1 MRKRILV
8 VSLWMALGGLPQA
21 WAQANVVADSGFRPK
36 PHGFSFENWG
46 GNQHPHAKLTPD
58 DAAYLFGEQAC
69 ARKQNDVCVPT
80 PGAKMWIDQMNK
92 ATEGGHCEGMAVL
105 SAAFY
110 VKQEKVDDF
119 GARQAFELKPNDE
132 WLMRTISAYFTTQA
146 LEPVQSATNATK
158 RWPLQKIVDHLA
170 KTMKSGD
177 DYPTLGIYGAGGGHA
192 VTPYKIDQ
200 TGAGKYRIFIYDN
213 NYPGAEKFIDVD
225 VGKNEWIYSGAA
237 LNPKEDPAAWKGG
250 AGSMDVTLL
259 STRYE
264 PLKCPFCGPPVQQK
278 PKPKPKPKP
287 TPASAPKT
295 PGAKAPGSK
304 APTAKPK
311 APGSKPKPKPKP
323 KPQAT
328 APKPKPIPK
337 PKAPR
342 PAAAPAQ
349 GYTVYTSSRC
359 SQVQAVGKS
368 SKQQIKMGALGAD
381 SQIAGASMQ
390 PMRGTRGCVVHLPK
404 DQEYDVRLVDDGQP
418 SNKPLNDLTV
428 FGSGKVYQVSD
439 VAIRP
444 DAAQTISFSPTNF
457 NYQAGG
463 KQKPTVRIANTGY
476 GADSYYEVS
485 DFEIDEGHNFTA
497 EEDEYGRVAFS
508 DDDPE
513 LDDYDI
519 DVEVV
524 GDDDTEYYEFEDVS
538 TGDNGE
544 VLMEIDEEGEFD
556 MDVDTDGDGEGNY
569 YDEDDDNDGSD
580 DASDDDDDNDGVG
593 DDSDADFVGEDYD
606 DGAYE
611 GEDDGADDG
620 EDGGADDG
628 ADDGSDEDEDEGD
641 GADEGEDEGSDDGT
655 DEGEDEG
662 ADDGSDEGEYDG
674 SDDGSDEGEDDGA
687 DDDGDDKSAMIDD
700 GDDGSDESED
710 ESAEDEASYEDE
722 DEAESEDEAA
732 YDDES
737 ESEDEAGY
745 DEDAESEDEA
755 AYEDEAAA
763 EEAYEDDSGEDEAG
777 YEDEAEADE
786 AYEDDSGEDEA
797 GYEDEADAEEAYED
811 DSGEDE
817 AAYDDE

>member
-21 WAQANVVADSGFRPK
+21 WAQSNVVADSGFRPK

-58 DAAYLFGEQAC
+58 DAAYLFGDQAC
-69 ARKQNDVCVPT
+69 ARKQDDVCVPT
-80 PGAKMWIDQMNK
+80 PGAKLWIEQMNK

-119 GARQAFELKPNDE
+119 GARQAFELKPDDE
-132 WLMRTISAYFTTQA
+132 WLMRTIAAYFTTQA

-158 RWPLQKIVDHLA
+158 KWPLQKIVDHLA

-177 DYPTLGIYGAGGGHA
+177 DYPTLGIYGDAGGHA

-200 TGAGKYRIFIYDN
+200 TGAGKYRIHIYDN

-225 VGKNEWIYSGAA
+225 VGRNEWIYSGAA
-237 LNPKEDPAAWKGG
+237 LNPKEDPKAWKGG

-264 PLKCPFCGPPVQQK
+264 PLKCPFCAPPGQQK
-278 PKPKPKPKP
+278 PKPKPKP
-287 TPASAPKT
+287 ASAPGAKA

-304 APTAKPK
+304 APGAK

-323 KPQAT
+323 KPQVVA
-328 APKPKPIPK
+328 APKPKPAPK
-337 PKAPR
+337 PKTPR

-359 SQVQAVGKS
+359 SQVQAVSKS
-368 SKQQIKMGALGAD
+368 SKQQIKMGADGAD
-381 SQIAGASMQ
+381 SQIDGASMR
-390 PMRGTRGCVVHLPK
+390 PLRGTRGCVVHLPK
-404 DQEYDVRLVDDGQP
+404 DQEYDVRLVDDGRP
-418 SNKPLNDLTV
+418 SSKPLTDLTV
-428 FGSGKVYQVSD
+428 FGSGRVYQVSD

-444 DAAQTISFSPTNF
+444 NATETVSFSPTNF

-463 KQKPTVRIANTGY
+463 KQKPTVRVADDSGDTG
-476 GADSYYEVS
+476 SYYEVS

-497 EEDEYGRVAFS
+497 EEDDYGRYAFS

-519 DVEVV
+519 AVEVV
-524 GDDDTEYYEFEDVS
+524 GDDETEYYEFEDVS
-538 TGDNGE
+538 PGDDGE
-544 VLMEIDEEGEFD
+544 VLMEIDEDGEFD

-580 DASDDDDDNDGVG
+580 DASDNDDDNDGVS

-606 DGAYE
+606 DG
-611 GEDDGADDG
+611 EDDGADDG
-620 EDGGADDG
+620 EDEADDG
-628 ADDGSDEDEDEGD
+628 EDEADDGEDEADDGGDEADDGDGTDDAAED
-641 GADEGEDEGSDDGT
+641 GADEARDDE
-655 DEGEDEG
+655 
-662 ADDGSDEGEYDG
+662 
-674 SDDGSDEGEDDGA
+674 SDEGEDDGA
-687 DDDGDDKSAMIDD
+687 DDGSAAEDDEFADD
-700 GDDGSDESED
+700 ESDESED
-710 ESAEDEASYEDE
+710 ASEDDGGDKSAMLDDGAEEDEGREDDSGEAESDDESAYEGEAADESEAGYDEESGEDEAASEAEAEYEEESAEDEAADE
-722 DEAESEDEAA
+722 DEAEADYEDQ
-732 YDDES
+732 S
-737 ESEDEAGY
+737 G
-745 DEDAESEDEA
+745 EDEA
-755 AYEDEAAA
+755 AYEDEAAN
-763 EEAYEDDSGEDEAG
+763 
-777 YEDEAEADE
+777 
-786 AYEDDSGEDEA
+786 
-797 GYEDEADAEEAYED
+797 
-811 DSGEDE
+811 EDE
-817 AAYDDE
+817 AAYEDE